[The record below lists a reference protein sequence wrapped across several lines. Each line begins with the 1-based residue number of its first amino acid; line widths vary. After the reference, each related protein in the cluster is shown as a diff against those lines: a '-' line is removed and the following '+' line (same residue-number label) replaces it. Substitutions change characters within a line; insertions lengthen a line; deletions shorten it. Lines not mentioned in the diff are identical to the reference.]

1 MKEQSRKIALC
12 GVSCALAVTIMLLGG
27 ILPLATFCGPMLAM
41 VVLLP
46 VRQECG
52 TRMASAAHGAAAVL
66 ALLLVADREAAL
78 IFVVFGW
85 YPLLQPKI
93 LSLPSRL
100 LRLVCKLLFCNLAIA
115 LAYGILL
122 FLFQLSDLAGE
133 TPLMTALLVV
143 LGNVVFLLLDRLL
156 CRLAVLWQRK
166 LRRRFFR
173 HI

>member
-1 MKEQSRKIALC
+1 M
-12 GVSCALAVTIMLLGG
+12 
-27 ILPLATFCGPMLAM
+27 
-41 VVLLP
+41 
-46 VRQECG
+46 
-52 TRMASAAHGAAAVL
+52 
-66 ALLLVADREAAL
+66 
-78 IFVVFGW
+78 
-85 YPLLQPKI
+85 
-93 LSLPSRL
+93 
-100 LRLVCKLLFCNLAIA
+100 VCKLLFCNLAIA

>member
-12 GVSCALAVTIMLLGG
+12 GVSCALAVTLLLLGG
-27 ILPLATFCGPMLAM
+27 ILPLATFCAPMLAM
-41 VVLLP
+41 AVLLP

-52 TRMASAAHGAAAVL
+52 TRMASAAYGAAAVL

-78 IFVVFGW
+78 IFVFFGW

>member
-52 TRMASAAHGAAAVL
+52 TRMASAAYGAAAIL

-78 IFVVFGW
+78 IFVFFGW
-85 YPLLQPKI
+85 YPLVQPRI
-93 LSLPSRL
+93 LALRSRL
-100 LRLVCKLLFCNLAIA
+100 LRLAAKLLFCNLAIA
-115 LAYGILL
+115 LVYGILL
-122 FLFQLSDLAGE
+122 FLFQLGDG
-133 TPLMTALLVV
+133 MTEAC
-143 LGNVVFLLLDRLL
+143 L
-156 CRLAVLWQRK
+156 CNAQFFGCFSVMLRPGKNRKITKLIQIHENSFPKAVE
-166 LRRRFFR
+166 
-173 HI
+173 

>member
-52 TRMASAAHGAAAVL
+52 TRMASAAYGAAAVL

-78 IFVVFGW
+78 IFVFFGW

-93 LSLPSRL
+93 LALPSRL

-133 TPLMTALLVV
+133 SHLMTALLVV